1 MTDDE
6 AVLACQNGDRD
17 AFRHVVERHKDV
29 LFGTA
34 VLMTGN
40 RREAEEH
47 VQEALLSAWR
57 GIRGFQRER
66 PIKPWLVRI
75 LVNVVISYR
84 RKQAVPTVSID
95 ESGEL
100 SDLVDIGESLEAQ
113 EERQMLRGALSR
125 LSPDHRQVVV
135 LRYFAELT
143 VPEVARAIGAREG
156 TVKSR
161 LSRALEQLRE
171 QLSGME
177 VGNGA

>member
-84 RKQAVPTVSID
+84 RKQAVPTVPID
-95 ESGEL
+95 EPGEL

-113 EERQMLRGALSR
+113 EERQMLRSALSR
-125 LSPDHRQVVV
+125 LSPEHRQVVV

-143 VPEVARAIGAREG
+143 VPEVARAIRTREG

-161 LSRALEQLRE
+161 LSRALEQLRG

>member
-6 AVLACQNGDRD
+6 AVLACQDGDRD
-17 AFRHVVERHKDV
+17 AFRHVVERYKDV

-34 VLMTGN
+34 VLMTGS
-40 RREAEEH
+40 RTEAEEH

-57 GIRGFQRER
+57 GIRGFHRGR
-66 PIKPWLVRI
+66 PMKPWLVRI

-84 RKQAVPTVSID
+84 RKQAIPTVSID
-95 ESGEL
+95 EPGEP
-100 SDLVDIGESLEAQ
+100 SDLVDIGESFEAQ
-113 EERQMLRGALSR
+113 EERQMLRSALSR
-125 LSPDHRQVVV
+125 LSPPHRQVVV

-161 LSRALEQLRE
+161 LSRALAQLRE